1 MFIRK
6 GWDVY
11 NSDAVERGRSGF
23 AGPDVWKSSPNFLT
37 KANPFERFR
46 IGPGAGSWNADVA
59 KMKVLP
65 GNQFPVEGYDNFV
78 KQIVPRWLDTDAPSS
93 PPTPSWSTRSAPA

>member
-1 MFIRK
+1 M
-6 GWDVY
+6 
-11 NSDAVERGRSGF
+11 AEQ
-23 AGPDVWKSSPNFLT
+23 PNFLT

-46 IGPGAGSWNADVA
+46 IGEGAGSWNADPA

-78 KQIVPRWLDTDAPSS
+78 KQIVPRWPTTTRRSS
-93 PPTPSWSTRSAPA
+93 PPTPSWSTRSALA